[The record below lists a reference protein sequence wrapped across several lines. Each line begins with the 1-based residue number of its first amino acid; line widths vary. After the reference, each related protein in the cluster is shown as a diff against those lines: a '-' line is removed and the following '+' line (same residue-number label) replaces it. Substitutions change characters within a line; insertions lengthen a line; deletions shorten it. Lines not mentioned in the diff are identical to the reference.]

1 VSNWREKRK
10 DNAETRWTLRGA
22 EIASTNFQ
30 GRQIREDDGEMV
42 SYSEKYGALLRGI
55 ADEAD
60 AMSLECF
67 RNSGLRVER
76 KMDGTALT
84 QADGAIEKMS
94 RKRVAESGLE
104 LDVYGEEQG
113 TGGGGKSDAASG
125 GLAGAGGK
133 GVAGRARLIIDP
145 IDGTEEFSRGIP
157 TFGTLLGI
165 ELNGE
170 IVAGMCSAPAL
181 GTRWWAYRGE
191 GAFRNG
197 EKIRV
202 SRTPRLD
209 EAMVFT
215 TGTGPSKD
223 AEDRARIRRLLD
235 ASRNSRCLGG
245 FWQHMLVAE
254 GAIDAAL
261 DWTSK
266 TWDLAPLGIIVEEAG
281 GRSTNVQ
288 GERTIY
294 TGDYLST
301 NGVIHEEAMNLLR

>member
-1 VSNWREKRK
+1 M
-10 DNAETRWTLRGA
+10 A
-22 EIASTNFQ
+22 
-30 GRQIREDDGEMV
+30 RQIRDDGEMV

-55 ADEAD
+55 SDEAD

-67 RNSGLRVER
+67 RNSSLRVER

-84 QADGAIEKMS
+84 QADGAIEKMA

-113 TGGGGKSDAASG
+113 TGSAKSNAAGDRGS
-125 GLAGAGGK
+125 
-133 GVAGRARLIIDP
+133 AGRPRLIIDP

-170 IVAGMCSAPAL
+170 IMAGMCSAPAL

-202 SRTPRLD
+202 SRTPQLS

-215 TGTGPSKD
+215 TGTGPSKN

-235 ASRNSRCLGG
+235 ASRNSRSLGG

-266 TWDLAPLGIIVEEAG
+266 PWDLAPLGIIVEEAG
-281 GRSTNVQ
+281 GRSTNIE

-301 NGVIHEEAMNLLR
+301 NGVIHEEAMKLLR

>member
-1 VSNWREKRK
+1 M
-10 DNAETRWTLRGA
+10 LGA
-22 EIASTNFQ
+22 RMRSVKLAC
-30 GRQIREDDGEMV
+30 DGDMV
-42 SYSEKYGALLRGI
+42 SYGEKYGALLRGI
-55 ADEAD
+55 SDEAD
-60 AMSLECF
+60 AMSLDCF
-67 RNSGLRVER
+67 RNSSLRVER

-84 QADGAIEKMS
+84 QADGAIEKMA

-113 TGGGGKSDAASG
+113 TGGGKPDAE
-125 GLAGAGGK
+125 GK
-133 GVAGRARLIIDP
+133 GAAGRARLIIDP

-191 GAFRNG
+191 GAFRSG

-202 SRTPRLD
+202 SRTPQLS
-209 EAMVFT
+209 ESMVFT
-215 TGTGPSKD
+215 TGTGPSKN

-235 ASRNSRCLGG
+235 ASRNSRSLGG

-266 TWDLAPLGIIVEEAG
+266 PWDLAPLGIIVEEAG
-281 GRSTNVQ
+281 GRATNIQ

-301 NGVIHEEAMNLLR
+301 NGVIHEEAMKLLR

>member
-1 VSNWREKRK
+1 
-10 DNAETRWTLRGA
+10 
-22 EIASTNFQ
+22 
-30 GRQIREDDGEMV
+30 MV
-42 SYSEKYGALLRGI
+42 SYGEKYGALLRGI
-55 ADEAD
+55 SDEAD
-60 AMSLECF
+60 AMSLDCF
-67 RNSGLRVER
+67 RNSSLRVER
-76 KMDGTALT
+76 KMDGTAVT
-84 QADGAIEKMS
+84 QADGAIEKMA

-113 TGGGGKSDAASG
+113 TGGGTSDTTDSAKSDAGGGKSDVG
-125 GLAGAGGK
+125 GSKGA
-133 GVAGRARLIIDP
+133 AGRARLIIDP

-202 SRTPRLD
+202 SRTPQLN

-215 TGTGPSKD
+215 TGTGPSKN

-235 ASRNSRCLGG
+235 ASRNSRSLGG

-266 TWDLAPLGIIVEEAG
+266 PWDLAPLGIIVEEAG
-281 GRSTNVQ
+281 GKSTNVQ

-294 TGDYLST
+294 SGDYLST
-301 NGVIHEEAMNLLR
+301 NGVLHEEAMGLLR